1 MLLAFSM
8 DTLYSKIHFPRGTFI
23 KYLDNKTKE
32 LSHRGNLIERSS
44 FISHKHP
51 STLDGIAVLLHKLI
65 LSELLPKQFISIV
78 SQSLTLVSNAERK
91 VLKSIKSELW
101 NCLSYRGLPYLF
113 EVSSQTFRND
123 CKISRSQPKN
133 STLIVLWPQKRPFL
147 TFQKLRQINS
157 FVPKING
164 SYEL

>member
-51 STLDGIAVLLHKLI
+51 IAVDGIALLLHKMI
-65 LSELLPKQFISIV
+65 MSVLLKFRYNFQDWRAIDSPKKQMNEFVVFAITV
-78 SQSLTLVSNAERK
+78 RK
-91 VLKSIKSELW
+91 YLKLEIK
-101 NCLSYRGLPYLF
+101 
-113 EVSSQTFRND
+113 
-123 CKISRSQPKN
+123 I
-133 STLIVLWPQKRPFL
+133 
-147 TFQKLRQINS
+147 
-157 FVPKING
+157 
-164 SYEL
+164 